1 MPGEASTLKATLGD
15 PKCSFM
21 KSTRHLQE
29 VEGNLKAELE
39 AGLDKCE
46 QEANEFMKPVEEASA
61 AVVER
66 VTDAERRR
74 AELADE
80 LEGLKQRAAS
90 VE

>member
-1 MPGEASTLKATLGD
+1 MLI
-15 PKCSFM
+15 M
-21 KSTRHLQE
+21 KPSRRLQE

-46 QEANEFMKPVEEASA
+46 QETNEFMKPVEEATA

-66 VTDAERRR
+66 VTGAERRR
-74 AELADE
+74 AGLADE